1 MEETNQPIE
10 ITDNM
15 PEKVKEI
22 VAYLNS
28 HNIGMD
34 DYHGDSPEDDD
45 LDEDIDIFTGNE
57 DFTVDEVSDDD
68 VDISDNAEDQ
78 ESLSDLDSIF

>member
-1 MEETNQPIE
+1 MEENKQPIE

-15 PEKVKEI
+15 PEDVKAI
-22 VAYLNS
+22 VSYLNS

-45 LDEDIDIFTGNE
+45 LGEDVDIFSGNE
-57 DFTVDEVSDDD
+57 EFTVDEISDDD
-68 VDISDNAEDQ
+68 IDISDNAEDQ
-78 ESLSDLDSIF
+78 ESLSDLNNMF